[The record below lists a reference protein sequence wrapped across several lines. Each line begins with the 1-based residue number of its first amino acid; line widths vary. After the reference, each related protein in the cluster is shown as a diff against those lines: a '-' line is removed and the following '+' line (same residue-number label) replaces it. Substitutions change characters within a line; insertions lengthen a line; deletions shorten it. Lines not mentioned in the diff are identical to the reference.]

1 MADDDASSAEM
12 RRLPTHGDADP
23 LALDED
29 TVERLLTGALP
40 PTQAPAGYAKVAQLL
55 AAAAAAPTPEELAGQ
70 EAALAELR
78 AVTRA
83 RPAATMAP
91 VPASPPRRRRR
102 TGLAV
107 VVVVGALV
115 TGGAAGAATGHLPGP
130 VRDAARSILGTGG
143 QAPPASTEAGQP
155 PAPVRRPTGS
165 GGGLPGSHPGVSTS
179 RGPGAGPA
187 ASPNLEGTCQAFLSG
202 NGAEEGGKLD
212 ATAFEALARAAGGQD
227 KIPAYCEALQP
238 KDEKAKQ
245 PSDSKEPE
253 EPKPSGNGGQGQGGG
268 PPTSTGGG
276 QGQGNPGQGGGPPT
290 GGPGSEPGREN
301 ARREL

>member
-12 RRLPTHGDADP
+12 RRLPSHRDADP

-29 TVERLLTGALP
+29 TVEQLLTGALP

-55 AAAAAAPTPEELAGQ
+55 AAAAAAPTPGELAGQ
-70 EAALAELR
+70 DAALAELR

-83 RPAATMAP
+83 RPAATIDP
-91 VPASPPRRRRR
+91 VPASPSRRRRR

-115 TGGAAGAATGHLPGP
+115 TGGVAGAATGHLPGP
-130 VRDAARSILGTGG
+130 VRDAARTILGTGGG
-143 QAPPASTEAGQP
+143 QAPPASTDAGQP
-155 PAPVRRPTGS
+155 PAPVKRPAGA
-165 GGGLPGSHPGVSTS
+165 GGGLPSSHPGVSTS

-202 NGAEEGGKLD
+202 SGAEQGGKLD

-227 KIPAYCEALQP
+227 KIPAYCEALES
-238 KDEKAKQ
+238 KDEKATQ
-245 PSDSKEPE
+245 PSDSKEQ
-253 EPKPSGNGGQGQGGG
+253 KPSGSGGQGQSG
-268 PPTSTGGG
+268 PPVTTGSGG
-276 QGQGNPGQGGGPPT
+276 QGQGNQGQGTPPD
-290 GGPGSEPGREN
+290 PPSPSPAPNR
-301 ARREL
+301 

>member
-12 RRLPTHGDADP
+12 RRLPSHRDADP

-29 TVERLLTGALP
+29 TVEQLLTGALP

-55 AAAAAAPTPEELAGQ
+55 AAAAAAPTPGELAGQ
-70 EAALAELR
+70 EAVLAELR
-78 AVTRA
+78 AVTRT
-83 RPAATMAP
+83 RPAATIAP
-91 VPASPPRRRRR
+91 VPVSPSRRRRR

-130 VRDAARSILGTGG
+130 VRDAARAILGTGG
-143 QAPPASTEAGQP
+143 GQTPPASSDAGQP
-155 PAPVRRPTGS
+155 PAPVKRPAGA
-165 GGGLPGSHPGVSTS
+165 GGGLPSSHPGVSTS

-187 ASPNLEGTCQAFLSG
+187 ASPNLEGTCQAFLAGS
-202 NGAEEGGKLD
+202 GAEQGGKLD

-227 KIPAYCEALQP
+227 KIPAYCEALES

-245 PSDSKEPE
+245 PSDSKEQ
-253 EPKPSGNGGQGQGGG
+253 KPSGNE
-268 PPTSTGGG
+268 G
-276 QGQGNPGQGGGPPT
+276 QGQGNQGQGTPPD
-290 GGPGSEPGREN
+290 PPSPSPSPNR
-301 ARREL
+301 